1 MGTQGGGT
9 GVHTGKMG
17 GTQIGCGGGGQ
28 IGTEAFGGGH
38 VPLTRNLLKE
48 HHHQDFSSAPGVHC
62 GGQQPG
68 GGQHPG
74 GGHGPQV
81 GLQIGKQGFGK
92 GS

>member
-48 HHHQDFSSAPGVHC
+48 HHHQDFSPYLECIVVDNNRGVDNIR
-62 GGQQPG
+62 
-68 GGQHPG
+68 
-74 GGHGPQV
+74 V
-81 GLQIGKQGFGK
+81 VDMDRK
-92 GS
+92 